1 MMGIAVAPEEPL
13 QLEGF
18 GFTLVTDQRH
28 AYFGPGR
35 QADTTPDEGLQD
47 QVCDL
52 AFGPHQA
59 AEVSACDTQQH
70 TGDSRASA
78 YQRWLVVQHVEF
90 ARELMVAEI
99 DHGFTR
105 VVYVA
110 GVDVNVAFENNEHV

>member
-13 QLEGF
+13 QLECF
-18 GFTLVTDQRH
+18 GFALVTDQRH

-35 QADTTPDEGLQD
+35 QADTTPDERLQD

-52 AFGPHQA
+52 SFGPHKA
-59 AEVSACDTQQH
+59 AEDAACDTQQH

-78 YQRWLVVQHVEF
+78 HQRWLVVEHVEF

-105 VVYVA
+105 VLLVA
-110 GVDVNVAFENNEHV
+110 GVDVSAAF

>member
-1 MMGIAVAPEEPL
+1 MMGIAVAQEEPL
-13 QLEGF
+13 QLDSF
-18 GFTLVTDQRH
+18 GLPLVTDQRH
-28 AYFGPGR
+28 ACFGPGR
-35 QADTTPDEGLQD
+35 ETDTTPDERLQD

-52 AFGPHQA
+52 SFGPHKA
-59 AEVSACDTQQH
+59 AEVAACDTQQH

-105 VVYVA
+105 VLFVA